1 MGKILVEISDDAH
14 NELKVQAIRRNLLLK
29 ELVIKILENA
39 AMSFA

>member
-14 NELKVQAIRRNLLLK
+14 DELKVKAIRRNMMLK